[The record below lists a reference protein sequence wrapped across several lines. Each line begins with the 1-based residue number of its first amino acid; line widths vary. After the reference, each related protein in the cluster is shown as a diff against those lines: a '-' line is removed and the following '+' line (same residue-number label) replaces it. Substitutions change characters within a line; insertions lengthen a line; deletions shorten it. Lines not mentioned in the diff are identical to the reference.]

1 MSAKLKQL
9 LKRSAVL
16 LEPQDRES
24 LPIVG
29 KDAEQLLKHF
39 AAQSERIQASKEQQ
53 AKAHYFLASNGIN
66 IQSDI
71 RPADIK
77 YAFDTIQLDSH
88 TDIEKF
94 LTEEH
99 ERILI
104 DVIEEQRRQDDEDF
118 KQFYST
124 QLDLFTKQMEE
135 EQKDAEESKIE
146 INELSKNINRVNQ
159 YAFIIK
165 TLNDCRINND
175 DFNLVDQL
183 STVQNTSD
191 LTRFQ
196 ASVSQAWDI
205 LSHFMKQ
212 TDNDGRREGRFTR
225 NYLVQPYQSF
235 PAVEARRKLI
245 DASRSWLEEQFLQTV
260 NEQLHAHATKLKIGG
275 NPFITHRLEAYINL
289 NYKTVLG
296 WRESRLEIVHGLPI
310 WLFIYLLLRTG
321 HAQVAADY
329 IKENKDIFCFD
340 KKFVAYFQEY
350 MESPQHCVSKETHD
364 EILAEHYRLEYGE
377 GKADPYKSLIY
388 KIIGRCELNKKSTA
402 IIKSQEDYLW
412 LQLMLVREVT
422 DTENYAYQ
430 RYRLEDLQKHTPI
443 MAETQKDD
451 VWAQFKLLLLTLQF
465 EKAIDFIYTGN
476 KLWLEATHFAT
487 ALAYHGLLRVPSAS
501 QAKTDRNMLIIDQ
514 DGLTLFNFPRLVYQ
528 YIQIHLSTRPIETL
542 QYLYLLSLYSTKQG
556 YHNDEIITL
565 AKSYLCKVIVKSQ
578 NHKEFIDVIYGQR
591 EPSIIQSQRALLD
604 INSDQEYAQQILY
617 PVADLL
623 LQSGHCREAI
633 DVCKLS
639 IDNNKLFDMLAK
651 ELSDVLQQ
659 SKLLRLSDTTVSN
672 KDMLQFAT
680 QTVQECQQ
688 QQHLKALP
696 DADKVLTVHLLI
708 QLVHF
713 RILYEQGEFFP
724 AISIIRETQLIPFDE
739 QLGHVQLA
747 AEQFEHLHETIKK
760 NIPEILL
767 NVMDIL
773 YKLWETYSSASLN
786 VAISNN
792 TIEDIERQARAVL
805 TFVGI
810 IQFNIPA
817 EILVKLNKIDMVMAQ
832 RRRL

>member
-39 AAQSERIQASKEQQ
+39 AAQSEKIQASKEQQ

-71 RPADIK
+71 RPTDIK
-77 YAFDTIQLDSH
+77 YAFDTIQMDSH

-124 QLDLFTKQMEE
+124 QLDLFTKHMEE

-175 DFNLVDQL
+175 DFNLVEQL

-205 LSHFMKQ
+205 LSYFMKQ
-212 TDNDGRREGRFTR
+212 TDNEGRREGRFTR
-225 NYLVQPYQSF
+225 SYLVQPYQSF
-235 PAVEARRKLI
+235 PAVETRRKLI

-275 NPFITHRLEAYINL
+275 NPYITHRLEAYINL

-321 HAQVAADY
+321 HTQVAADY
-329 IKENKDIFCFD
+329 IKENKDIFRFD

-350 MESPQHCVSKETHD
+350 IESPQHCVSKETHD

-377 GKADPYKSLIY
+377 GKADPYKSLLY

-402 IIKSQEDYLW
+402 IIKSQDDYLW

-430 RYRLEDLQKHTPI
+430 RYRLQDLQNHTPI

-465 EKAIDFIYTGN
+465 EKAIDFIHTGN

-487 ALAYHGLLRVPSAS
+487 ALAYH
-501 QAKTDRNMLIIDQ
+501 
-514 DGLTLFNFPRLVYQ
+514 
-528 YIQIHLSTRPIETL
+528 ETL

-556 YHNDEIITL
+556 YHNDEMISL
-565 AKSYLCKVIVKSQ
+565 AKSYLCKVTVKSQ
-578 NHKEFIDVIYGQR
+578 NHKEFIDIIYGQR
-591 EPSIIQSQRALLD
+591 EPSILQSQKVLLD

-639 IDNNKLFDMLAK
+639 IDYNKLFDVLAK
-651 ELSDVLQQ
+651 ELGDVLQQ
-659 SKLLRLSDTTVSN
+659 SKLSRLSDTTASN
-672 KDMLQFAT
+672 KDILQFAT

-696 DADKVLTVHLLI
+696 NTDKVFTVHLLM
-708 QLVHF
+708 QLVRF
-713 RILYEQGEFFP
+713 RMLYEQGEFFP

-792 TIEDIERQARAVL
+792 TIEDVEKQARAVL

-817 EILVKLNKIDMVMAQ
+817 EILVKLNKIDMLMAQ